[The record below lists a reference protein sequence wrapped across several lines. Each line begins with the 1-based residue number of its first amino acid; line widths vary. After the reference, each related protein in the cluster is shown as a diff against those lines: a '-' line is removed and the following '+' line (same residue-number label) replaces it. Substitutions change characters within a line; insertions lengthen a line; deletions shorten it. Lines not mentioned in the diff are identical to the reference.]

1 MIKKIALWQIATT
14 ILLLTNIL
22 YGDSIIILSIVVGLV
37 AVGGYKL
44 KSIQSDQKV
53 VIATTSLT
61 AVILAGLVVPAGM
74 SELTRSL
81 GLREQF
87 VLSVIALG
95 IVVILGSS
103 TEFIRRIEA
112 SDTDL
117 ASM

>member
-1 MIKKIALWQIATT
+1 MIAT
-14 ILLLTNIL
+14 
-22 YGDSIIILSIVVGLV
+22 V
-37 AVGGYKL
+37 
-44 KSIQSDQKV
+44 
-53 VIATTSLT
+53 SLT

-74 SELTRSL
+74 SELGRSL

-103 TEFIRRIEA
+103 TELIRRVETA
-112 SDTDL
+112 DADV